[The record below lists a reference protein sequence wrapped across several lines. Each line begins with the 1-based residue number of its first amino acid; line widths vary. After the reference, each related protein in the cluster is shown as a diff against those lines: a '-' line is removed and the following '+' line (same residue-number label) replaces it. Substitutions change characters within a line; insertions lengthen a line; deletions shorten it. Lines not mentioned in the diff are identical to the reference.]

1 MTRAGL
7 LAVIC
12 AMASCAHAATLLHW
26 SELPK
31 ALKGKTVEIT
41 TIHGVTLRGRLVGL
55 RSDAV
60 VVEAGKEIEV
70 TRDTVSS
77 IFRVG
82 RESSHFAHIK
92 NLGVFVLF
100 GYLLPF
106 TGFEEPPK
114 PALALLTIPLST
126 AAGAIGAPICLIWD
140 LVQLTEKPW
149 EEIVI
154 LPDPIPGVTP

>member
-12 AMASCAHAATLLHW
+12 TMASCAHAATSLHW

-41 TIHGVTLRGRLVGL
+41 TIHGATHHGRLVGW
-55 RSDAV
+55 SPDAIV
-60 VVEAGKEIEV
+60 VQEGKEVEIA
-70 TRDTVSS
+70 RDTVSS
-77 IFRVG
+77 VFRVG
-82 RESSHFAHIK
+82 REASHFSHIK
-92 NLGVFVLF
+92 GLGLFVLL
-100 GYLLPF
+100 GYLVPF
-106 TGFEEPPK
+106 TGFDEPPK

-140 LVQLTEKPW
+140 LVEFPEKPW

-154 LPDPIPGVTP
+154 LPDPVPGVTP